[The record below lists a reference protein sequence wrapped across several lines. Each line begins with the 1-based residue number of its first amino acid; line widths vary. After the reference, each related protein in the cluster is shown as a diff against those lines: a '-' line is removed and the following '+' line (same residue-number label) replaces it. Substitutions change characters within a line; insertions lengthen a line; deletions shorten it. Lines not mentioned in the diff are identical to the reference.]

1 MYEENSCIY
10 IFRRETLVSRRNR
23 LGERPLMFEIDAAEA
38 WDIDEILDFEITD
51 FLMKRRTG

>member
-1 MYEENSCIY
+1 
-10 IFRRETLVSRRNR
+10 
-23 LGERPLMFEIDAAEA
+23 MFEIDAAEA